1 MEAPVVPIDLLGQK
15 FGHVTV
21 LEPTRKCGRRAWICR
36 CDCGREVVRDTN
48 ELRQKGRG
56 YCGHP
61 GCEFSVG
68 PTGKKATGK
77 HHMAPTP
84 DEAGKADGKRD
95 GRTNRL
101 YRIFNHMRERC
112 GVIKGADERHLRDY
126 RDRGIGVCDEW
137 RHSFSAFREWALANG
152 YRDDLTI
159 DRIDNDGDYSPENCR
174 WATTSQQNANKRPR
188 LKRLPVQES
197 SASR

>member
-1 MEAPVVPIDLLGQK
+1 MVPIDLLGQR

-21 LEPTRKCGRRAWICR
+21 LEPTRKCGRRAWVCL

-61 GCEFSVG
+61 DCPHSVG
-68 PTGKKATGK
+68 PAGKKATGK
-77 HHMAPTP
+77 AYVAPEQ
-84 DEAGKADGKRD
+84 DEHGAPYATRSGSD
-95 GRTNRL
+95 NRL

-112 GVIKGADERHLRDY
+112 GVIKGADEQHLRNY
-126 RDRGIGVCDEW
+126 RDRGIKVCDEW
-137 RHSFSAFREWALANG
+137 RHSFSAFRTWALANG

-159 DRIDNDGDYSPENCR
+159 DRIDNDGDYCPENCR
-174 WATTSQQNANKRPR
+174 WATVSQQNANKRPPRR
-188 LKRLPVQES
+188 LKKLRIQT
-197 SASR
+197 

>member
-1 MEAPVVPIDLLGQK
+1 MVPIDLLGQR

-61 GCEFSVG
+61 DCPHSIG
-68 PTGKKATGK
+68 PAGIKATGK
-77 HHMAPTP
+77 SYVAPKE
-84 DEAGKADGKRD
+84 DECEGPYSERKGS
-95 GRTNRL
+95 TNRL
-101 YRIFNHMRERC
+101 YRIFGHMRERC

-126 RDRGIGVCDEW
+126 RDRGIKVCDEW

-159 DRIDNDGDYSPENCR
+159 DRIDNDGDYCPQNCR
-174 WATTSQQNANKRPR
+174 WATVSQQNANKRPSRR
-188 LKRLPVQES
+188 LKKLRVQT
-197 SASR
+197 